1 VPLVDTDISC
11 VGDGNVIERK
21 DPDLMIDLKW
31 YRPSG
36 TCRRRTAVGKPLTHY
51 NRRLE
56 EEYPRLVLDRIV
68 I

>member
-1 VPLVDTDISC
+1 MIMK
-11 VGDGNVIERK
+11 K

-36 TCRRRTAVGKPLTHY
+36 TYRRRTAVGKPLTHY
-51 NRRLE
+51 SRRLE
-56 EEYPRLVLDRIV
+56 QEYPRLVLVRIV